1 MSEEDI
7 IFSTYEAVSV
17 VITTRLIDKGVKPL
31 ESFSSSRRIVRF
43 FHATPQRINHYL
55 TVMMFVTCEHEPL
68 DTLVVAHQ
76 LSVDRIIERN
86 IDTR

>member
-31 ESFSSSRRIVRF
+31 ESFS
-43 FHATPQRINHYL
+43 
-55 TVMMFVTCEHEPL
+55 PL
-68 DTLVVAHQ
+68 DHSQ
-76 LSVDRIIERN
+76 DRSLLPCN
-86 IDTR
+86 SSTD